1 MSDAAITP
9 RTDAAVTPRPDAAL
23 NAIVTGAARGI
34 GKAIALRLA
43 REGMN
48 IVISDIMGEEAEK
61 TAREIE
67 KTGRARPGRQDRRLQ
82 RARDAEELIKK
93 AIAAFGSVDILV
105 NNAGI
110 TRDNLSIRMA
120 ESDWDMVLDIN
131 LKGTFLCSQFAAK
144 EMMKKRFGRIV
155 NLASVSGILGTA
167 GQANYAAS
175 KAGVIALTKSM
186 ARELGGRNI
195 TVNAVAPGFILTE
208 MTEKLPDAVKEA
220 YVAQIALKRA
230 GSPEEVAE
238 AVHFLVSPAAQYI
251 TGTVLNVSG
260 GLLI

>member
-1 MSDAAITP
+1 MSEVRQTAI
-9 RTDAAVTPRPDAAL
+9 
-23 NAIVTGAARGI
+23 ITGAARGI
-34 GKAIALRLA
+34 GKAIAQKLSLD
-43 REGMN
+43 GMN
-48 IVISDIMGEEAEK
+48 IVISDIMHEEALK
-61 TAREIE
+61 TAAEIE
-67 KTGRARPGRQDRRLQ
+67 KTGVRVLAVKTDV
-82 RARDAEELIKK
+82 ASAKDAEELIKQTMN
-93 AIAAFGSVDILV
+93 AFGSVDILV

-110 TRDNLSIRMA
+110 TRDNISIRMG
-120 ESDWDMVLDIN
+120 ESDWDLVLNIN
-131 LKGTFLCSQFAAK
+131 LKGTFLCSQFAAR

-155 NLASVSGILGTA
+155 NMASVSGILGTA

-208 MTEKLPDAVKEA
+208 MTEKLPANVQEA
-220 YVAQIALKRA
+220 YIAQIALKRA
-230 GSPEEVAE
+230 GKPEDVAA
-238 AVHFLVSPAAQYI
+238 AVHFLISPAAQYI

>member
-1 MSDAAITP
+1 MS
-9 RTDAAVTPRPDAAL
+9 DAAL

-48 IVISDIMGEEAEK
+48 VVISDIMGEEAEK
-61 TAREIE
+61 TAGEVQKLGVRSLAL
-67 KTGRARPGRQDRRLQ
+67 KSDVASG
-82 RARDAEELIKK
+82 RDAEELVKRT
-93 AIAAFGSVDILV
+93 AAELGSVDILV

-110 TRDNLSIRMA
+110 TRDNLSIRMS
-120 ESDWDMVLDIN
+120 ESDWDLVLGIN

-208 MTEKLPDAVKEA
+208 MTEKLPDSVKEA
-220 YVAQIALKRA
+220 YIAQIALKRA
-230 GSPEEVAE
+230 GTPEEVAE
-238 AVHFLVSPAAQYI
+238 AVLFLASPAARYI

>member
-1 MSDAAITP
+1 MTEQPVPP
-9 RTDAAVTPRPDAAL
+9 RSDAAL

-34 GKAIALRLA
+34 GKAIARRLA
-43 REGMN
+43 RCGMN
-48 IVISDIMGEEAEK
+48 VVVSDIMGEEAEK
-61 TAREIE
+61 TAGEIGKE
-67 KTGRARPGRQDRRLQ
+67 GVRTLALRTDVSN
-82 RARDAEELIKK
+82 ARDAEEMVKRTV
-93 AIAAFGSVDILV
+93 AAFGAVDVLV

-110 TRDNLSIRMA
+110 TRDNLSVRMG
-120 ESDWDMVLDIN
+120 EGDWDLVLGIN
-131 LKGTFLCSQFAAK
+131 LKGTFLCSQAAAK

-208 MTEKLPDAVKEA
+208 MTERLPDSVKEA

-230 GSPEEVAE
+230 GTPEEVAE

>member
-1 MSDAAITP
+1 M
-9 RTDAAVTPRPDAAL
+9 PDPAF

-43 REGMN
+43 KAGVN
-48 IVISDIMGEEAEK
+48 VAVSDILAEEAGR
-61 TAREIE
+61 TAAEIE
-67 KTGRARPGRQDRRLQ
+67 KLGVRALALKTDVSK
-82 RARDAEELIKK
+82 AHEAEELVKRTV
-93 AIAAFGSVDILV
+93 AGLGSVDILV

-110 TRDNLSIRMA
+110 TRDNLSIRMG
-120 ESDWDMVLDIN
+120 ESDWDLVLDIN
-131 LKGTFLCSQFAAK
+131 LKGTFLCSQAAAK

-186 ARELGGRNI
+186 ARELGSRNI

-208 MTEKLPDAVKEA
+208 MTEKLPDSVKEA
-220 YVAQIALKRA
+220 YAAQIALKRA
-230 GSPEEVAE
+230 GTPDEVAE

-251 TGTVLNVSG
+251 TGIVLNVSG

>member
-1 MSDAAITP
+1 MSDPALTAI
-9 RTDAAVTPRPDAAL
+9 
-23 NAIVTGAARGI
+23 ITGGARGI

-43 REGMN
+43 KEGMN
-48 IVISDIMGEEAEK
+48 VVISDIMGEEAEK

-67 KTGRARPGRQDRRLQ
+67 KTGVRALAVTTDVSKS
-82 RARDAEELIKK
+82 ADAEALTKRT
-93 AIAAFGSVDILV
+93 IAAFGAVDILV

-110 TRDNLSIRMA
+110 TRDNLSIRMG
-120 ESDWDMVLDIN
+120 ESDWDLVMNIN

-175 KAGVIALTKSM
+175 KAGIIALTKSM

-230 GSPEEVAE
+230 GTPDEVAE
-238 AVHFLVSPAAQYI
+238 AVHFLASPAAQYI

>member
-1 MSDAAITP
+1 MSDGAVSP
-9 RTDAAVTPRPDAAL
+9 RTDGAAPPRPDGAL

-48 IVISDIMGEEAEK
+48 VVISDIMGEEAEK
-61 TAREIE
+61 TAGEVQKLGVRSLAL
-67 KTGRARPGRQDRRLQ
+67 KSDVASG
-82 RARDAEELIKK
+82 RDAEELVKRTV
-93 AIAAFGSVDILV
+93 AELGSVDILV

-110 TRDNLSIRMA
+110 TRDNLSIRMS
-120 ESDWDMVLDIN
+120 ESDWDLVLGIN

-208 MTEKLPDAVKEA
+208 MTEKLPDSVKEA
-220 YVAQIALKRA
+220 YIAQIALKRA
-230 GSPEEVAE
+230 GTPEEVAE
-238 AVHFLVSPAAQYI
+238 AVLFLASPAARYI

>member
-1 MSDAAITP
+1 MSDTALTAI
-9 RTDAAVTPRPDAAL
+9 
-23 NAIVTGAARGI
+23 ITGAARGI
-34 GKAIALRLA
+34 GKSIAQRLA
-43 REGMN
+43 KEGIN

-67 KTGRARPGRQDRRLQ
+67 KMGVRALAVTTDVSKSH
-82 RARDAEELIKK
+82 DAEELIKQSL
-93 AIAAFGSVDILV
+93 ATFGSVDILV

-110 TRDNLSIRMA
+110 TRDNLSIRMG
-120 ESDWDMVLDIN
+120 ESDWDLVMSIN

-175 KAGVIALTKSM
+175 KAGIIALTKSM

-195 TVNAVAPGFILTE
+195 TANAVAPGFILTE
-208 MTEKLPDAVKEA
+208 MTEKLPENVKEA
-220 YVAQIALKRA
+220 YIAQIALKRA
-230 GSPEEVAE
+230 GTPEDVAE

-251 TGTVLNVSG
+251 TGIVLNVSG